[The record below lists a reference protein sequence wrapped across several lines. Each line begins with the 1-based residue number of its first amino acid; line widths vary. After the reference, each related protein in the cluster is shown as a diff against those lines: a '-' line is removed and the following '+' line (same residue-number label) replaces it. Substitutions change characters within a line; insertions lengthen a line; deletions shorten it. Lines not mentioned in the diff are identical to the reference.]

1 VADIAYPVNPVWRFL
16 MTPERTISAK
26 FPFESRYIEI
36 EGSRIHYVEEG
47 AGDPIL
53 FLHGNPTSS
62 YLWRNIIPHVA
73 PVGRCIAMD
82 LIGMGRSDKPDI
94 EYRFEDHAKYVDG
107 FISTMGLENITFVIH
122 DWGSAL
128 GINYARRNRK
138 NVKGIAFMEAIL
150 RPFPPLDSSTEMG
163 RTFIAFRT
171 PDVGWDIIVNQNVF
185 VEKTLPGMVVRGLTD
200 EEMDAYR
207 APFLDPDSRKPV
219 WRWPNEVPIEGE
231 PADVADIIKL
241 NNEWLTGSNLP
252 KLLFY
257 GHPGAILN
265 EKMVKWCTENLKNL
279 RTVDIGP
286 GLHYIQEDNP
296 HLIGEVLAKW
306 HVEISRG

>member
-1 VADIAYPVNPVWRFL
+1 
-16 MTPERTISAK
+16 MTRNELISAE
-26 FPFESRYIEI
+26 FPFDSRFIKV
-36 EGSRIHYVEEG
+36 EGSRIHYIEEG
-47 AGDPIL
+47 KGDPIL

-62 YLWRNIIPHVA
+62 YLWRNIIPHVS

-82 LIGMGRSDKPDI
+82 LIGMGKSDKPDI
-94 EYRFEDHAKYVDG
+94 EYSFEDHAKYVEG
-107 FISTMGLENITFVIH
+107 FIQEMGLTNITFVIH

-128 GINYARRNRK
+128 GIHYARRHEGS
-138 NVKGIAFMEAIL
+138 VKGIAFMEAIL
-150 RPFPPLDSSTEMG
+150 RPFPPLDPSTETG

-185 VEKTLPGMVVRGLTD
+185 VEKILPGMVIRGLTE
-200 EEMDAYR
+200 EEMDHYR
-207 APFLDPDSRKPV
+207 APFLDPESRKPV
-219 WRWPNEVPIEGE
+219 WRWPNEIPIEGE
-231 PADVADIIKL
+231 PADVAAIIKA
-241 NNEWLTGSNLP
+241 NNGWVTGTSIP

-265 EKMVKWCTENLKNL
+265 EKMVKWCMEKMRNL

-296 HLIGEVLAKW
+296 HLIGKELAKW
-306 HVEISRG
+306 YAGLGSS